1 MDASA
6 TWKKKLHQRYLVHLQ
21 RLDALLRAR
30 QAARNRLDAQTMQ
43 TIDDLEWH
51 DRKSVLAGRYEG
63 VQAWGSLAQNV

>member
-1 MDASA
+1 MQALHGK
-6 TWKKKLHQRYLVHLQ
+6 TKLHQRYLVHLQ

-51 DRKSVLAGRYEG
+51 DRKSVLAARYEG
-63 VQAWGSLAQNV
+63 AKAWGSRAQNV